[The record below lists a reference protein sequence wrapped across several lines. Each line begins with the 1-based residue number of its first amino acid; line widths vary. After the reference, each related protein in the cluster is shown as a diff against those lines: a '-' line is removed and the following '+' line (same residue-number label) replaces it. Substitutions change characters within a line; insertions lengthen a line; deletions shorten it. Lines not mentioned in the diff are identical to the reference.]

1 MPDFVDVRTGVYF
14 DSVSLMQVSQT
25 VKRTPGISDALI
37 GMGTPLNLELMVSTG
52 FAVPDEAG
60 PNDLVVALRGEDDA
74 ALDAGRSGLDA
85 ALAEL
90 RSAAS
95 RSADLTGD
103 SPALTI
109 GSAAQRTDANL
120 AVISVPGEYAA
131 VDSLDA
137 IRANC
142 SVMLFSDNVDVAA
155 EVALKDAAA
164 AADVLVMGPDCGTA
178 VVSGAALGFANRVRA
193 GRFGVVAASGTGAQQ
208 VMCLLEA
215 AGEGVSHVLGTGGR
229 DLSAEVG
236 GRSAAQAL
244 RALAADESTER
255 VIVVS
260 KPADPGVLA
269 ELERLAA
276 DLGVPV
282 TWAALGPGLPD
293 LTCAVEQALRLAD
306 APVPEW
312 PSKLAEAGAPA
323 AGPLRGL
330 FCGGTLADEAMVIAA
345 EALGPIPSNIPLAG
359 APRISGQETVDG
371 HAVLDFGAD
380 EMTQGRAHPMI
391 DPSLRL
397 ERIRA
402 ESRTAGVLLLDLV
415 LGYGSHP
422 DPAPELAAAIRDARA
437 QAAAAGRELPV
448 VVSVIGAAG
457 DPQGMEHT
465 VSALHRAGAS
475 VFSSNARAVRHA
487 LELLAH
493 RAPADIPQAG
503 AAGASAGSVGSPPG
517 ASEGAP
523 GGSATATPLETF
535 VTPRPE
541 PTGAAPLRGLLADE
555 PVVVSAGVSLFAEAL
570 AEQAV
575 AVTEVPWQPPAGDV
589 EALVRVLADPRREQ
603 ANAIALERMLA
614 AGADLVAL
622 RPASECLG
630 LRPGEFLHAG
640 PPLEWARASG
650 PMRGAL
656 AGAAVFE
663 GLADS
668 LPEAEEKLA
677 AGDFTFEPCHSRD
690 AVGPMA
696 GVVSPSMWM
705 FELRDPAHDTTA
717 YCSLNE
723 GLGKVLRY
731 GANNDE
737 VLTRL
742 RWMRDV
748 LGPVLA
754 EAVAAHGPID
764 IRAYISQ
771 MVQMGDEGHNRNRS
785 ATLMFLRDVVP
796 HIARSGRDP
805 DDIAEVCRFIGA
817 NDHFALNLVMPACKL
832 ATLAARGVPGS
843 TLVTTMARNGT
854 DFGIQVS
861 GTGDTWYT
869 GPAQVAEGLFLGSFG
884 PDDANP
890 DIGDSAITETAGVGG
905 FAMATA
911 PAIVRL
917 VGGGVPFALRTT
929 RRMYEITLGEHPA
942 HQIPILEFRGVPT
955 GIDVTKVLRTGV
967 LPQINTGM
975 AGRVAGVGQVGAG
988 LVNPPEECFTEA
1000 IRSLADA
1007 VEAPSFRTS
1016 EAPSA
1021 AEPVG

>member
-1 MPDFVDVRTGVYF
+1 MSDFVEVRSGAYF

-25 VKRTPGISDALI
+25 VKGTVGISDALI
-37 GMGTPLNLELMVSTG
+37 GMGTPLNLELMSATG
-52 FAVPDEAG
+52 FTVSAQAG
-60 PNDLVVALRGEDDA
+60 PNDLVVALRGEDEV
-74 ALDAGRSGLDA
+74 ALSNGRDSLDA
-85 ALAEL
+85 ALSAL

-95 RSADLTGD
+95 HSADLTAA

-109 GSAAQRTDANL
+109 GSAVRRAEANL
-120 AVISVPGEYAA
+120 AVISVPGEYAPM
-131 VDSLDA
+131 DTLDA
-137 IRANC
+137 IRAAC
-142 SVMLFSDNVDVAA
+142 SVMLFSDNVDIAA
-155 EVALKDAAA
+155 EVELKDAAA

-178 VVSGAALGFANRVRA
+178 IVNGAALGFANQVRG

-244 RALAADESTER
+244 KALAADESTEH

-269 ELERLAA
+269 DLKALVTE
-276 DLGVPV
+276 LGVPV

-293 LTCAVEQALRLAD
+293 LTTAVEEALRSA
-306 APVPEW
+306 AGAVPEW
-312 PSKLAEAGAPA
+312 PRKLTHPA
-323 AGPLRGL
+323 ARASGPLRGL

-345 EALGPIPSNIPLAG
+345 DALGPIPSNIPLAG
-359 APRISGQETVDG
+359 APQISGQARDEAGGAG
-371 HAVLDFGAD
+371 HQVIDFGAD

-397 ERIRA
+397 ERIRSEA
-402 ESRTAGVLLLDLV
+402 RTAGVLLLDLV

-422 DPAPELAAAIRDARA
+422 DPAPDVADAIRDARSLA
-437 QAAAAGRELPV
+437 SETGRELPV

-457 DPQGMEHT
+457 DPQGLEHT
-465 VSALHRAGAS
+465 VSTLHAAGAS
-475 VFSSNARAVRHA
+475 VFSSNAGAVHHA
-487 LELLAH
+487 LELLGQRVANGSGEQSAE
-493 RAPADIPQAG
+493 RPAPSTGQTSGDPSGEVAASESAG
-503 AAGASAGSVGSPPG
+503 AGSAGVVD
-517 ASEGAP
+517 E
-523 GGSATATPLETF
+523 L
-535 VTPRPE
+535 
-541 PTGAAPLRGLLADE
+541 PLRGLLTTE
-555 PVVVSAGVSLFAEAL
+555 PVVVAAGVSLFAEAL

-575 AVTEVPWQPPAGDV
+575 PVTEVPWQPPLGDAA
-589 EALVRVLADPRREQ
+589 ALRRVLADPRRTE
-603 ANAIALERMLA
+603 ANATALGRMLA
-614 AGADLVAL
+614 AGAELVAL

-630 LRPGEFLHAG
+630 LQRGEFLHAG
-640 PPLEWARASG
+640 PPLGWERASG

-656 AGAAVFE
+656 AGAVVFE
-663 GLADS
+663 GLAES
-668 LPEAEEKLA
+668 LDEAEAKLA
-677 AGDFTFEPCHSRD
+677 AGKFTLAPCHSRD
-690 AVGPMA
+690 TVGPMA

-705 FELRDPAHDTTA
+705 FELRDPVHDNTA

-742 RWMRDV
+742 QWMREI

-754 EAVAAHGPID
+754 AAVGAHGPVD
-764 IRAYISQ
+764 IKAYISQ

-785 ATLMFLRDVVP
+785 ATLMFLRDLTPYMVAAGG
-796 HIARSGRDP
+796 HDP
-805 DDIAEVCRFIGA
+805 KDVAEVCRFVGA

-832 ATLAARGVPGS
+832 ATLAAKDVPGS

-861 GTGDTWYT
+861 GTGDAWFT
-869 GPAQVAEGLFLGSFG
+869 GPAQVADGLFLGSFG
-884 PDDANP
+884 PEDANP
-890 DIGDSAITETAGVGG
+890 DIGDSAITETAGMGG
-905 FAMATA
+905 FAMAAA

-917 VGGGVPFALRTT
+917 VGGDVPFALQTT
-929 RRMYEITLGEHPA
+929 RRMYEITLGEHPM
-942 HQIPILEFRGVPT
+942 HQIPILEFRGIPM
-955 GIDVTKVLRTGV
+955 GIDATQVLRTGV

-988 LVNPPEECFTEA
+988 LVNPPAECFTEA
-1000 IRSLADA
+1000 VQALA
-1007 VEAPSFRTS
+1007 ERCQ
-1016 EAPSA
+1016 
-1021 AEPVG
+1021 